1 MICEKLEKL
10 LVVSEDP
17 RLASGKNNEIR
28 TVVLS
33 LVENFLAYIQRSTH
47 GTFSD
52 RLRFQIPQ
60 DCIEEC
66 LFKINQ
72 ATSEYNKRM
81 DAIQLKTSF
90 EYPYLQALLRP
101 FS

>member
-1 MICEKLEKL
+1 M
-10 LVVSEDP
+10 VSEDP
-17 RLASGKNNEIR
+17 RLASGKSNEIR